1 MRDDVGLLNEQAF
14 PVGYGEENDLCM
26 RAIDAGWHHLV
37 DPGVF
42 VQHARSASFGSR
54 REELAKVGAQQPE
67 SRHPTYPAAGGAMPQ
82 LPEVVLARS
91 RIARRFRA
99 QIGRASCRERVCQY
113 VYVSV
118 AAVVLQKKKTK
129 EYYDAKRK

>member
-1 MRDDVGLLNEQAF
+1 MYIRRAMLEDVGLFDEQAF

-54 REELAKVGAQQPE
+54 REELAKVGAQQLE
-67 SRHPTYPAAGGAMPQ
+67 SRHPTYPDAAGALPQ
-82 LPEVVLARS
+82 LPEFVLARH
-91 RIARRFRA
+91 RIARRVRA
-99 QIGRASCRERVCQY
+99 KARGTLPTTPPKPLGLPNKIE
-113 VYVSV
+113 
-118 AAVVLQKKKTK
+118 
-129 EYYDAKRK
+129 